1 MSMVSGT
8 NRLSPMEV
16 ILQEKE
22 KTDLLRIFL
31 LIYAQIDYILIKIT
45 SDIAYSKNNLNLWLV
60 V

>member
-1 MSMVSGT
+1 MVSGT
-8 NRLSPMEV
+8 NRLSLMKV

-45 SDIAYSKNNLNLWLV
+45 SDIAYSNNNLNLWLV

>member
-1 MSMVSGT
+1 MVSGT

-45 SDIAYSKNNLNLWLV
+45 SDIAYSNNNLNLWLV